1 MEKQKANHAPLRSLA
16 RTCGPLLLGALL
28 TYPLVAPADENERSE
43 VWSIARG
50 GQLYDKW
57 WAVLGHDKPQDTH
70 PAYPADGKRKGDTT
84 WRCKECHGWDYRGV
98 DGAYSKG
105 SHYSGVKGI
114 RSYVG
119 KDPAAIS
126 TALRG
131 EPHGFSEDLI
141 PSKELDNLALFVSL
155 GQVDM
160 DLYVDRATGR
170 SRGDA
175 KRGAR
180 YYQTICAVCHGF
192 DGKLINFHDPE
203 DPEYV
208 GTVAQKNPWE
218 FLHKARFGQPGI
230 PMIALITLPLDD
242 LADLLA
248 YAQTLPAK

>member
-1 MEKQKANHAPLRSLA
+1 MAKQKANHAPLRSLA

-57 WAVLGHDKPQDTH
+57 WAVLGHEKPQDTH

-119 KDPAAIS
+119 KDPS
-126 TALRG
+126 SNQ
-131 EPHGFSEDLI
+131 H
-141 PSKELDNLALFVSL
+141 
-155 GQVDM
+155 
-160 DLYVDRATGR
+160 RA
-170 SRGDA
+170 SR
-175 KRGAR
+175 
-180 YYQTICAVCHGF
+180 
-192 DGKLINFHDPE
+192 
-203 DPEYV
+203 
-208 GTVAQKNPWE
+208 
-218 FLHKARFGQPGI
+218 
-230 PMIALITLPLDD
+230 
-242 LADLLA
+242 
-248 YAQTLPAK
+248 